1 MIRRHRVLAL
11 AVIAGLSLSA
21 CASNDAK
28 RSDVVDAMT
37 DAGLDQDQ
45 ADCVGDGFEEEFGD
59 DQDLF
64 NDVAAAS
71 DPEDFPGDSEET
83 VRSILDDCVQ
93 EDPSGDDASDSSD
106 TTEPGDEGAGTTTTT
121 AGG

>member
-1 MIRRHRVLAL
+1 MIRRHRVVAL
-11 AVIAGLSLSA
+11 AVIAGLTLSA

-45 ADCVGDGFEEEFGD
+45 ADCVGDGFEDEFGN

-64 NDVAAAS
+64 NEVASAS
-71 DPEDFPGDSEET
+71 NPEDLPGDTGQT
-83 VRSILDDCVQ
+83 VTSILDDCVGG
-93 EDPSGDDASDSSD
+93 SGSSDSSD
-106 TTEPGDEGAGTTTTT
+106 TTDSTESTTTT

>member
-1 MIRRHRVLAL
+1 MIRRHRVVALAL
-11 AVIAGLSLSA
+11 IAGLTLSA

-37 DAGLDQDQ
+37 DAGLDPDQ
-45 ADCVGDGFEEEFGD
+45 AECVGDGFEDEFGN

-64 NDVAAAS
+64 NEVAAAS
-71 DPEDFPGDSEET
+71 EPEDLPGDTEQT
-83 VRSILDDCVQ
+83 VKSVLDDCVGG
-93 EDPSGDDASDSSD
+93 SSAGDEGSSDSSD
-106 TTEPGDEGAGTTTTT
+106 TTESSESTTTT

>member
-1 MIRRHRVLAL
+1 MIRRHRVVAL
-11 AVIAGLSLSA
+11 AVIAGLTLSA

-37 DAGLDQDQ
+37 DAGLDQEQ
-45 ADCVGDGFEEEFGD
+45 ADCVGDGFEDEFGN

-64 NDVAAAS
+64 NDVASAS
-71 DPEDFPGDSEET
+71 DPEDLPGDTEQT
-83 VRSILDDCVQ
+83 VRSVLDDCVG
-93 EDPSGDDASDSSD
+93 SGTGGEGSSDASD
-106 TTEPGDEGAGTTTTT
+106 TTESTESTTTT

>member
-1 MIRRHRVLAL
+1 MIRRHRVVAL
-11 AVIAGLSLSA
+11 AVIAGLTLSA

-45 ADCVGDGFEEEFGD
+45 AECVGDGFEDEFGN

-64 NDVAAAS
+64 NEVASAS
-71 DPEDFPGDSEET
+71 DVEDLPGDTEQT
-83 VRSILDDCVQ
+83 VKSVLDDCVG
-93 EDPSGDDASDSSD
+93 SSSADDEGSSDSSD
-106 TTEPGDEGAGTTTTT
+106 TTESGESTTTT

>member
-1 MIRRHRVLAL
+1 MIRRHRVVAL

-21 CASNDAK
+21 CTSNDAS

-45 ADCVGDGFEEEFGD
+45 ADCVGDGFEDAFGD

-64 NDVAAAS
+64 NDVAAAT
-71 DPEDFPGDSEET
+71 DEGDFPDDTEQT
-83 VRSILDDCVQ
+83 VRSILDDCV
-93 EDPSGDDASDSSD
+93 DGAGAGD
-106 TTEPGDEGAGTTTTT
+106 TTETTGSTETTTTT
-121 AGG
+121 AG